1 MINMSAWKL
10 WIRDIVEALKYNED
24 DDEIVQV
31 ICDVVQHIVNEELAE
46 AKQCEQEEKGS
57 DVEPPK
63 EEEDDA

>member
-46 AKQCEQEEKGS
+46 AKQYEQEEKGS

-63 EEEDDA
+63 EATP